1 METFVFILLL
11 YRGGGKMK
19 REFYFTSKD
28 EMTQIH
34 AIEWK
39 PQGRVKGVVQ
49 LCHGMVEY
57 IDRYHDFAEFLSQ
70 NGYYVVGHDH
80 LGHGKSISN
89 SEQLGFFHETNGNE
103 YVIGDIHQLRIRTE
117 EMYPNVPYF
126 ILGHSMGSFLVR
138 QYLGF
143 YGAGLTGVIIMGTG
157 NQPNVLL
164 SAGKAICK
172 LTALFKGW
180 NCRSALVDSMAA
192 GGYNKA
198 FEKETDGSNW
208 LSRNPE
214 NVSKY
219 KNDLLC
225 GYMFTVNAYY
235 HMFSGM
241 IQMNDQEKAG
251 RIPRSVSVAIVS
263 GKEDPVGDFGKG
275 VRKVYKRYKLMGVQ
289 DVKMRLYENDRHEIL
304 NELDR
309 EVVFQDLLMWLDKRS
324 DF

>member
-1 METFVFILLL
+1 MKTLVFILFCQEGE
-11 YRGGGKMK
+11 RMK

-70 NGYYVVGHDH
+70 NGYYVIGHDH

-103 YVIGDIHQLRIRTE
+103 YVIGDIHQLRVRTE

-157 NQPNVLL
+157 NQPNLIL

-180 NCRSALVDSMAA
+180 TCRSAFVDSMAA

-214 NVSKY
+214 NVTKY

-241 IQMNDQEKAG
+241 IQMNEQEKAG
-251 RIPRSVSVAIVS
+251 RIPRSVSVAFVS
-263 GKEDPVGDFGKG
+263 GKDDPVGDFGKG
-275 VRKVYKRYKLMGVQ
+275 VRKVYKKYKLMGIP
-289 DVKMRLYENDRHEIL
+289 DVKMRLYEDDRHEIL

-309 EVVFQDLLMWLDKRS
+309 EDVFQDLLMWLDKRS
-324 DF
+324 NS